1 MSKKIA
7 VSLLLALTVT
17 LTAQAQH
24 KQSLMKRITEAA
36 KETLNDMKQD
46 TKPQAVHNQWD
57 MYVIP
62 HVGMAVSN
70 ITYSGDMHPGVRA
83 GVDFEGVMLPRLS
96 VTIGIDYLNQG
107 AANVPYGGQKY
118 DYSFGLIDTNLLA
131 HWYPLHTKPLS
142 VFAGV
147 RATRVVSAK
156 ATLGSSHT
164 DIKDQM
170 HSQDLSFPV
179 GVTYE
184 WGQWQADLRYDI
196 AFRRMAHS
204 EKAKMVLGDYRNDAL
219 MLTVGYKIQLF

>member
-62 HVGMAVSN
+62 HVGLAVSN

-156 ATLGSSHT
+156 ATLGGSHRHQRPDAFARPELPRGRYLRVGT
-164 DIKDQM
+164 VAGRPALR
-170 HSQDLSFPV
+170 HSL
-179 GVTYE
+179 
-184 WGQWQADLRYDI
+184 QAYGTQR
-196 AFRRMAHS
+196 
-204 EKAKMVLGDYRNDAL
+204 EG
-219 MLTVGYKIQLF
+219 